1 MDHYLIALMNRSD
14 EKASKLRD
22 KLNQQIGTLAFL
34 VSLEKEAYPRHQLFR
49 CSRIGE
55 AKWTPADRKKI
66 RRELARAVTR
76 YILEDEEETLLRE
89 MFIREYRY
97 TAADDLDK
105 LLGYYRLPSEGDEP
119 ARKKALAIR
128 QFREISDTIE
138 ACLHQNGMVNIEG
151 IMAFRLGSYRK
162 ELKETVDYAVDEYL
176 MDKQYQEFISL
187 LKYFVYIQQAKIPS
201 VHVLHRGGS
210 EFELLDDKLE
220 ALEPVKAEGGITYET
235 LEKELNFEDLIVS
248 SLITMAPERIYIH
261 TQSPDTQVIR
271 TIRQIFEDRVI
282 LCDSIAK

>member
-1 MDHYLIALMNRSD
+1 MNGSD
-14 EKASKLRD
+14 AKACKLRD
-22 KLNQQIGTLAFL
+22 KLGQQIGTLSIL
-34 VSLEKEAYPRHQLFR
+34 VSLENEAYPRHHLFR
-49 CSRIGE
+49 CSQIGLE
-55 AKWTPADRKKI
+55 KWSPADRKKI

-89 MFIREYRY
+89 MFIRDYGY
-97 TAADDLDK
+97 TSDADIDRLI
-105 LLGYYRLPSEGDEP
+105 GFCRLPSEGGEEP
-119 ARKKALAIR
+119 ARKKTQAIR
-128 QFREISDTIE
+128 QFREVSNTVE
-138 ACLHQNGMVNIEG
+138 ACLQQNGFVNVEG
-151 IMAFRLGSYRK
+151 IMAFRLGSYRT

-187 LKYFVYIQQAKIPS
+187 LKYFVYIQQVKIPS

-220 ALEPVKAEGGITYET
+220 ALEPIKSEGGITFET